1 MRRIL
6 LTLGS
11 ATLVTAAGIP
21 VATAVSAAPM
31 PATPA
36 TAVPAQA
43 PCLPVPA
50 VGLACG
56 ALGAVPGG
64 SALPDFGQMV
74 QKLIENRQ
82 AA

>member
-1 MRRIL
+1 
-6 LTLGS
+6 
-11 ATLVTAAGIP
+11 
-21 VATAVSAAPM
+21 
-31 PATPA
+31 
-36 TAVPAQA
+36 
-43 PCLPVPA
+43 VPA